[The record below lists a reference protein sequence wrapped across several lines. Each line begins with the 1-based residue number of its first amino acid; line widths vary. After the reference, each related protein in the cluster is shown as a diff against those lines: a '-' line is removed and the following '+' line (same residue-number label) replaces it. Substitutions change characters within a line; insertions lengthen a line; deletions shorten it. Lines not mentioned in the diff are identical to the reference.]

1 MENMDREIFL
11 EKVTEYVKRAYNCHT
26 VFLYG
31 SYQQGDFTDGS
42 DVDLIG
48 FGDEVETQNK
58 VETFS
63 GQLLDLWIHSSEE
76 MNHPEKF
83 LKTHEAMVLLDE
95 KNYASSFLFEIDS
108 VIQKGPCQLQGRE
121 KQFLKDW
128 LIKMKVRSRKGDME
142 GRYRFYWLIKESL
155 EIYFEMK
162 GRWYL
167 GPKKSLNWLAE
178 NDVEGYR
185 KYDKLLEGPG
195 DRRRLD
201 AWIDHLQK
209 L

>member
-1 MENMDREIFL
+1 MERHIFL
-11 EKVTEYVKRAYNCHT
+11 ANLTKHLQETYQCHT
-26 VFLYG
+26 ILLYG
-31 SYQQGDFTDGS
+31 SYQTGDFTDES
-42 DVDLIG
+42 DVDVIG
-48 FGDEVETQNK
+48 FADGGESQNK
-58 VETFS
+58 VETFN
-63 GQLLDLWIHSSEE
+63 GRLLDLWIHESQE
-76 MNHPEKF
+76 MEDAEKF
-83 LKTHEAMVLLDE
+83 LKVHEGTPLLDE
-95 KNYASSFLFEIDS
+95 KGEAQSFLSRIEAVFLE
-108 VIQKGPCQLQGRE
+108 GPPQLTAKE

-142 GRYRFYWLIKESL
+142 GRYRFHWLVKESL

-162 GRWYL
+162 GQWYL
-167 GPKKSLNWLAE
+167 GPKKSIQWLK
-178 NDVEGYR
+178 NYDKEGHR

>member
-1 MENMDREIFL
+1 MDRERFL
-11 EKVTEYVKRAYNCHT
+11 EKATMHMRENYKCHT

-31 SYQQGDFTDGS
+31 SYQTDDYTEES

-48 FGDEVETQNK
+48 FSDELETQNK

-63 GQLLDLWIHSSEE
+63 GKLLDVWVHKTEDMEE
-76 MNHPEKF
+76 PANF
-83 LKTHEAMVLLDE
+83 LKVHRADVLVDDYE
-95 KNYASSFLFEIDS
+95 RAKPWMSEIDS
-108 VIQKGPCQLQGRE
+108 IFQRGPASLEPKE

-128 LIKMKVRSRKGDME
+128 LTKMKIRSRKGDLE
-142 GRYRFYWLIKESL
+142 GRYRFHWLVKESL
-155 EIYFEMK
+155 EIYFEMI

-167 GPKKSLNWLAE
+167 GPKKSLNWLRE
-178 NDVEGYR
+178 HDEEGYR
-185 KYDKLLEGPG
+185 IYDKLLEGPG

>member
-1 MENMDREIFL
+1 MDRDQLL
-11 EKVTEYVKRAYNCHT
+11 EKATEHMKERYKCHT

-31 SYQQGDFTDGS
+31 SYQTGDSTSES

-48 FGDEVETQNK
+48 FSDELDTHNK
-58 VETFS
+58 VETFN
-63 GQLLDLWIHSSEE
+63 GKLLDVWVHKTED
-76 MNHPEKF
+76 MKKPADF
-83 LKTHEAMVLLDE
+83 LKVHRADVLVDDHGLAE
-95 KNYASSFLFEIDS
+95 EWLTEINS
-108 VIQKGPCQLQGRE
+108 IFSEGPTLLKPKE

-128 LIKMKVRSRKGDME
+128 LIKMKVRSKKADME
-142 GRYRFYWLIKESL
+142 GRYRFHWLVKESL
-155 EIYFEMK
+155 EIYFEMI

-167 GPKKSLNWLAE
+167 GPKKSLNWLQE
-178 NDVEGYR
+178 HDVEGYR

-195 DRRRLD
+195 DRRQLD

>member
-1 MENMDREIFL
+1 MERQQFL
-11 EKVTEYVKRAYNCHT
+11 NKATEHMKETYKCHT

-31 SYQQGDFTDGS
+31 SYQTGDSTEES

-48 FGDEVETQNK
+48 FSDELETQNK

-63 GQLLDLWIHSSEE
+63 GKLLDVWIHGTDD
-76 MNHPEKF
+76 MKKPADF
-83 LKTHEAMVLLDE
+83 LKVHRAEVLVDDHGL
-95 KNYASSFLFEIDS
+95 AQPWMTEIDS
-108 VIQKGPCQLQGRE
+108 IFTKGPASLQPKE

-128 LIKMKVRSRKGDME
+128 LIKMKIRSRKGDME
-142 GRYRFYWLIKESL
+142 GRYRFHWLVKESL
-155 EIYFEMK
+155 EIYFEMI

-167 GPKKSLNWLAE
+167 GPKKSLNWLRE
-178 NDVEGYR
+178 HDMEGYR
-185 KYDKLLEGPG
+185 IYDKLLEGPG

>member
-1 MENMDREIFL
+1 MEREMFIQ
-11 EKVTEYVKRAYNCHT
+11 KVTDHLHHTYQCHT
-26 VFLYG
+26 IILYG
-31 SYQQGDFTDGS
+31 SYQNGDYTNES

-48 FGDEVETQNK
+48 FSEVAEAENR
-58 VETFS
+58 VETFQ
-63 GQLLDLWIHSSEE
+63 GKLLDVWIHPTEE
-76 MNHPEKF
+76 MNKPEQF
-83 LKTHEAMVLLDE
+83 LKVLEGEILLDE
-95 KNYASSFLFEIDS
+95 KQQAETFLEKIDA
-108 VIQKGPCQLQGRE
+108 IYQAGPRKLAGKE

-155 EIYFEMK
+155 EIYFEMN

-167 GPKKSLNWLAE
+167 GPKKSLNWLAKH
-178 NDVEGYR
+178 DPEGYR